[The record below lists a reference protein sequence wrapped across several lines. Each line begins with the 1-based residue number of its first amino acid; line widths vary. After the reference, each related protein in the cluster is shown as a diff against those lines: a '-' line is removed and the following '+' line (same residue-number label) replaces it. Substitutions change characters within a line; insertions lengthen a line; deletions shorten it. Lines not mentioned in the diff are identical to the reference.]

1 MNTELHHIGSR
12 NLVVC
17 LDGTG
22 NAYGSA
28 NTNVVKIYAMLDHDP
43 HQQIAYY
50 DPGVGTFSA
59 QGAWTRASKWLTRVM
74 GLAFGYGLATTLA
87 ESYGFLQRN
96 YRPGDRVYIFG
107 FSRGAYAARALAG
120 MVHKVGLLRPELRDL
135 VPYAVDIFKKEN
147 RSSVIHGFRDTFSRP
162 CPVHFLGLWD
172 TVSSVGWVWNPKVLP
187 YTRDNPSVAIVRH
200 AVSIDERRAFYRTNL
215 WNDSA
220 ADQDVRQTWFPG
232 VHSDIGGSYP
242 EHEAGLAQLAL
253 QWMACHAQSAGLLVD
268 PVAQQRLLP
277 RTTHADGPVA
287 PDPLAPIHRSLHGIW
302 WLAEILP
309 KWFRDP
315 RRNFRRRLRFNLARR
330 RFMPAGSWVHPA
342 VVQRQASAQ
351 ANYRPTNLPAD
362 VRVDMSEQLLCPG
375 NVDTRIAAT
384 APLPSSP

>member
-1 MNTELHHIGSR
+1 MNPELHDIGSR

-43 HQQIAYY
+43 RVQVAYY

-59 QGAWTRASKWLTRVM
+59 QGAWTRASKWITRVM

-87 ESYGFLQRN
+87 EAYGFLQRN

-120 MVHKVGLLRPELRDL
+120 MLHKVGLLRPELHDL

-147 RSSVIHGFRDTFSRP
+147 RSSVVHGFRDTFSQA

-200 AVSIDERRAFYRTNL
+200 AVAIDERRAFFRTNL

-220 ADQDVRQTWFPG
+220 TNQDVRQTWFAG

-242 EHEAGLAQLAL
+242 EPEAGLAQLAL
-253 QWMACHAQSAGLLVD
+253 RWMVCHARSAGLQLE
-268 PVAQQRLLP
+268 PLAQLRWLP
-277 RTTHADGPVA
+277 QTTQPGEPVA
-287 PDPLAPIHRSLHGIW
+287 PDPLAPMHRSLRGAW
-302 WLAEILP
+302 WLAEIVP

-315 RRNFRRRLRFNLARR
+315 RQGFRRRLRFNLARR
-330 RFMPAGSWVHPA
+330 RFIPDGPWVHPG
-342 VVQRQASAQ
+342 VLERQASPELH
-351 ANYRPTNLPAD
+351 YRATNLPANI
-362 VRVDMSEQLLCPG
+362 RVDRSEQALCPG
-375 NVDTRIAAT
+375 MAAVPT
-384 APLPSSP
+384 SAPTPVVSPP